1 MHFSV
6 WTFHLSSL
14 YLSTHCKRW
23 VTSPPSSPLQLDHNL
38 TRNSVLKPSKS
49 IALVIFAI
57 DGIVEG
63 NSLIAAFHLSAA
75 SLVNTNSKISSSF
88 KASRSF
94 DYVDKKLEL
103 TDYNYTYSAL
113 SNQTLINNVNNQ
125 SYLLAAGSKQTV
137 DMRKLMLHFYCSSC
151 TNACLD
157 AIISSII

>member
-1 MHFSV
+1 MRAALSVDVHVLWFSLLFVMACSLSVSLSLYFSV

-23 VTSPPSSPLQLDHNL
+23 VPPPQLDRNL
-38 TRNSVLKPSKS
+38 TRNSLLKPPKS

-94 DYVDKKLEL
+94 DYVDKKFEL
-103 TDYNYTYSAL
+103 ADYNCIL
-113 SNQTLINNVNNQ
+113 KSNAHQQ
-125 SYLLAAGSKQTV
+125 RQQP
-137 DMRKLMLHFYCSSC
+137 
-151 TNACLD
+151 
-157 AIISSII
+157 IISFGSRQWANC